1 MTANPRDE
9 VAGVARMLA
18 RSGLVE
24 AFGHVS
30 ARTETGFVIT
40 SVAPM
45 FSATAE
51 EMIVFETG
59 TGPVAGPT
67 DRSPLEAPLHAAV
80 YAARTDV
87 VSICR
92 GHPPAV
98 VQWGIRVDDLPL
110 RHGLVL
116 LAGVRVRVHDD
127 SELITRPD
135 QADRVA
141 STLGDDASLILRAN
155 GALSVGASPLEAAT
169 RLYYLEDVARV
180 ATATTTAPDIDTV
193 AGERRLVHSA
203 PELTRAMTWFE
214 ARFSDDPTT

>member
-1 MTANPRDE
+1 MTADTREE
-9 VAGVARMLA
+9 VARVARMLA

-30 ARTETGFVIT
+30 ARTEAGFVIT
-40 SVAPM
+40 GVAPM
-45 FSATAE
+45 FTATAG

-67 DRSPLEAPLHAAV
+67 DRSPLEAPLHAAI

-87 VSICR
+87 GSICR
-92 GHPPAV
+92 GHPPAT
-98 VQWGIRVDDLPL
+98 VQWGTGVDDLPL
-110 RHGLVL
+110 RHGLGA
-116 LAGVRVRVHDD
+116 LAGVRVRVHDHR
-127 SELITRPD
+127 ELITRLD

-141 STLGDDASLILRAN
+141 ATLGDDASVILRAN
-155 GALSVGASPLEAAT
+155 GALSVGTSPLEAAT
-169 RLYYLEDVARV
+169 RLYYLEERARV
-180 ATATTTAPDIDTV
+180 ATATTTAADIDT
-193 AGERRLVHSA
+193 ATWERRVVHSG